1 MPRTTDEIRDALLV
15 SRCQRRDQAAW
26 EELVER
32 WNGRLLY
39 YLRRILDDEQE
50 AWNTLQ
56 EVWLKALRNIRS
68 LRDKR
73 RLAPW
78 LYSIAHNTAMSHY
91 RRRYARTE
99 REDVVDVEEMSTD
112 ASLDD
117 VRFDNAELVHFG
129 LGRIGIVG
137 REVLTL
143 YFLEDLSTGEIAEV
157 LGIPVGTVKSRLYKA
172 RHDLRRVLETEVDR
186 CEH

>member
-1 MPRTTDEIRDALLV
+1 MPRTSDEIRDELLV

-56 EVWLKALRNIRS
+56 EVWIKALRGIRS
-68 LRDKR
+68 LRDNR

-78 LYSIAHNTAMSHY
+78 LYSIAHHTAMSHY
-91 RRRYARTE
+91 RKRYTRPK
-99 REDVVDVEEMSTD
+99 REDAVNVDEVGND

-117 VRFDNAELVHFG
+117 ARFDNAELVHFG
-129 LGRIGIVG
+129 LGQIGIDG

-143 YFLEDLSTGEIAEV
+143 FFLEDLSTAEIAEV
-157 LGIPVGTVKSRLYKA
+157 LRIPVGTVKSRLHKA
-172 RHDLRRVLETEVDR
+172 RHDLRRVLEREVNR
-186 CEH
+186 HER